1 MIDVASSQ
9 ARFPGWEEG
18 GRQRRSIGNGTGMT
32 RVDAC
37 RRSSV
42 ATSMMVLLRQVQSS
56 SQCVLPVE
64 DGWSRQLPSSSA
76 AFDGQGIK
84 IWCIFCGNS
93 GHSSSP
99 TIVVYQDT
107 SMVLICQSRFGK
119 WLVEV

>member
-18 GRQRRSIGNGTGMT
+18 GRQRRSTGNGTGMT

-37 RRSSV
+37 RCSS
-42 ATSMMVLLRQVQSS
+42 AAPSAMVLLRQVQSS

-76 AFDGQGIK
+76 AFDVSGIK
-84 IWCIFCGNS
+84 ICCSFMG
-93 GHSSSP
+93 
-99 TIVVYQDT
+99 TVD
-107 SMVLICQSRFGK
+107 K
-119 WLVEV
+119 LVALPS